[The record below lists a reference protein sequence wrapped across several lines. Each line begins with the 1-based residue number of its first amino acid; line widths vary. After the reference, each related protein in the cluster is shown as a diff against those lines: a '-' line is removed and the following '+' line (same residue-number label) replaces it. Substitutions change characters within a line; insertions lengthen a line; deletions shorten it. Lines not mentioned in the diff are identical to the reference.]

1 MTIFQNQL
9 LEVASSMETIMG
21 PLSDEVTSLRAE
33 TQRLLSTV
41 GNLKQTARKA
51 SSLET
56 ENSRLKK
63 RLVISKLT
71 NNDLDMKLVQ
81 AAFERDEALKEKD
94 RLYAAL
100 HVTKA
105 SLAQTREGFE
115 EEVGTLRK
123 LNANLDQ
130 EVVKYSSHLPVGL
143 ITRLA
148 ETE

>member
-9 LEVASSMETIMG
+9 LEVASSIETVVG
-21 PLSDEVTSLRAE
+21 PLADEVTSLRAE

-63 RLVISKLT
+63 RLVISKST
-71 NNDLDMKLVQ
+71 NNDLDMKLAQ
-81 AAFERDEALKEKD
+81 AVFERDEALKDQD

-105 SLAQTREGFE
+105 SFEQTREGFE